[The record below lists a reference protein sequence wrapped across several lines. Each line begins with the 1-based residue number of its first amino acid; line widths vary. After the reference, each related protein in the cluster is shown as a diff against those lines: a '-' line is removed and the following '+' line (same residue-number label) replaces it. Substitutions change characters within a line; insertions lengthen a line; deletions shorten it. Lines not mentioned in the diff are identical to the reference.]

1 MSTSALINEL
11 RDLYASGEGVLGTFT
26 LPEKGVLPLRFYVV
40 TSDYKGF
47 LEQIHGVRK
56 VEVHW
61 VPQADYE
68 TAIAAAG
75 PEIYV
80 LMEAEIVDDA
90 TGEVSALKQDAQER
104 FETYK
109 PSISTLKDLQQRIG
123 VARLELRNAFEN
135 AEAAAITSEA
145 AATTSESGATTSADG
160 SNKSVTA
167 DGSNESD
174 TTSEVAGSDGSK
186 KGVEHQNLTTTGE
199 IGYICAIYTPLLM
212 QALFAVSGKPAPLP
226 ESALVWLNKLQAINT
241 SALQQI
247 YKMFASDAATK
258 AVLFE
263 QYLDQ
268 LHGALTQRIRAK

>member
-104 FETYK
+104 FEAYK
-109 PSISTLKDLQQRIG
+109 PSISTLKDLQHRIG

-135 AEAAAITSEA
+135 AEAAATTSESGAISSEATAITSEA
-145 AATTSESGATTSADG
+145 AATTS
-160 SNKSVTA
+160 A

-174 TTSEVAGSDGSK
+174 TTSEVAGSNESK
-186 KGVEHQNLTTTGE
+186 TGVDHQNLTTTGE

-212 QALFAVSGKPAPLP
+212 QALFAVSGKPAPSP
-226 ESALVWLNKLQAINT
+226 ENALVWLNKLPAINT
-241 SALQQI
+241 SVLQQI
-247 YKMFASDAATK
+247 YKMFASDSATK

>member
-1 MSTSALINEL
+1 MSTPALINEL
-11 RDLYASGEGVLGTFT
+11 RDLYASGEGVLGTFA

-61 VPQADYE
+61 VPRADYE
-68 TAIAAAG
+68 TAIAVAG

-80 LMEAEIVDDA
+80 LMECEIVDDA
-90 TGEVSALKQDAQER
+90 TGEVSALKDDAQKR
-104 FETYK
+104 FEAYK
-109 PSISTLKDLQQRIG
+109 PSVSTLKDLQHRVG

-135 AEAAAITSEA
+135 AEAATDDVSELGEEPKDLTS
-145 AATTSESGATTSADG
+145 
-160 SNKSVTA
+160 
-167 DGSNESD
+167 
-174 TTSEVAGSDGSK
+174 
-186 KGVEHQNLTTTGE
+186 TGE

-212 QALFAVSGKPAPLP
+212 QALFAVSGKPAPLA
-226 ESALVWLNKLQAINT
+226 ESALVWLNKLPAINT
-241 SALQQI
+241 SALEQI
-247 YKMFASDAATK
+247 YKMFASDAPAK

-268 LHGALTQRIRAK
+268 LHGAITQRIRAK